1 MLQNVTAKFTLFYG
15 NQIQNKGEERIVGHI
30 DNNKYNLRRWIYEII
45 YLAK

>member
-30 DNNKYNLRRWIYEII
+30 DSNKYII
-45 YLAK
+45 YGGGFMRLST